1 MDTIRHHFK
10 PSVAAF
16 AVIVMYSLPH
26 AGWASELDTLLKQL
40 REAEPSEAA
49 RIERDITREW
59 AKSGSAAM
67 DFLLKR
73 GRDAMD
79 VEAYRSA
86 IEHFTA
92 LTDHAPNFAEGYH
105 LRAMAYF
112 HLEMLGPAL
121 GDLETVLRLNP
132 DHFGAMRG
140 LAVIFETLDDPER
153 ALAGYEMVL
162 AVHPHDE
169 EAQKGVERLRNAVRG
184 RDL

>member
-1 MDTIRHHFK
+1 MDTIRQHIK
-10 PSVAAF
+10 RSVAAS
-16 AVIVMYSLPH
+16 ALLVMYSLPH
-26 AGWASELDTLLKQL
+26 PGVASESAELLKQL
-40 REAEPSEAA
+40 READATEAS
-49 RIERDITREW
+49 RIEREITREW

-79 VEAYRSA
+79 VEDYGTA

-92 LTDHAPNFAEGYH
+92 LTDHAPDFAEGYH
-105 LRAMAYF
+105 MRAMAFF
-112 HLEMLGPAL
+112 HSEMLGPAL
-121 GDLETVLRLNP
+121 GDLETTLTLNP

-140 LAVIFETLDDPER
+140 LAVIFEVLDDPVR

-162 AVHPHDE
+162 EVHPNDE
-169 EAQKGVERLRNAVRG
+169 EAQKGVARLTGAVRG

>member
-1 MDTIRHHFK
+1 
-10 PSVAAF
+10 
-16 AVIVMYSLPH
+16 MYSLPLP
-26 AGWASELDTLLKQL
+26 GVASEYDELLKQL
-40 REAEPSEAA
+40 RDADPAEAS
-49 RIERDITREW
+49 RIEREITREW

-79 VEAYRSA
+79 VEDYRGA

-92 LTDHAPNFAEGYH
+92 LTDHAPGFAEGYH
-105 LRAMAYF
+105 LRAMAYYQA
-112 HLEMLGPAL
+112 EMFGPAL
-121 GDLETVLRLNP
+121 GDLETALRLNP

-162 AVHPHDE
+162 SLNPHDE
-169 EAQKGVERLRNAVRG
+169 EAQKGVERLKNAVRG

>member
-1 MDTIRHHFK
+1 MF
-10 PSVAAF
+10 
-16 AVIVMYSLPH
+16 SLPL
-26 AGWASELDTLLKQL
+26 AGGAADQDALLQQL
-40 REAEPSEAA
+40 READPIEAS

-59 AKSGSAAM
+59 ARSGSAAM

-79 VEAYRSA
+79 VEDYRTA

-92 LTDHAPNFAEGYH
+92 LTDHAPEFAEAYH
-105 LRAMAYF
+105 LRAMAFYRAD
-112 HLEMLGPAL
+112 MIGPAL
-121 GDLETVLRLNP
+121 GDLETALRLNP

-140 LAVIFETLDDPER
+140 LAVIFETLDDPVR

-162 AVHPHDE
+162 RLNPHDE
-169 EAQKGVERLRNAVRG
+169 DAQDGVERLKNAVRG